1 MPCCAGSWIVV
12 EGWEWEACGVLLR
25 RDGQVGVEQEPSRQ
39 QNPNKSWTHSTW
51 AAVKH
56 ERSVAWEKH
65 CLFRFD
71 CLFCGSLKAVEAGHD
86 HQQHCEALLVPKASF
101 HAVLPLLELV
111 LRSVNSHSSHASIL
125 SVPSFLQH
133 SHSQNLRIHV
143 DCKAG
148 SSQHCSR

>member
-1 MPCCAGSWIVV
+1 MEFCFVV
-12 EGWEWEACGVLLR
+12 MAR
-25 RDGQVGVEQEPSRQ
+25 SASSKSQAASKTQTKVGHTAPGR
-39 QNPNKSWTHSTW
+39 
-51 AAVKH
+51 AVKH

-111 LRSVNSHSSHASIL
+111 LRSVNS
-125 SVPSFLQH
+125 P
-133 SHSQNLRIHV
+133 
-143 DCKAG
+143 
-148 SSQHCSR
+148 